1 MDVSRGGG
9 RLYALYMC
17 PPPATFIAHMYLQ
30 LKNKIEKKGK
40 QSQKPLRGVTENHE
54 KEVI

>member
-1 MDVSRGGG
+1 MRCIC
-9 RLYALYMC
+9 A